1 MENHMEV
8 SQKFES
14 RIIMWSNCSTS
25 VYLSKE
31 NKILKAIFT
40 LMLIVVLCTM
50 IKILKQLVSIYRG
63 IDKEDMV
70 CVCNGYISLQKGNLA
85 ISSNMGGS
93 GQYCAKW
100 SKSEKEKYCKISL
113 ICRI

>member
-1 MENHMEV
+1 
-8 SQKFES
+8 
-14 RIIMWSNCSTS
+14 
-25 VYLSKE
+25 
-31 NKILKAIFT
+31 
-40 LMLIVVLCTM
+40 MLIVVLCTM

-93 GQYCAKW
+93 GQYCAKL
-100 SKSEKEKYCKISL
+100 SKSEKVKYCKISL